1 MALMRTPSA
10 IPATARRR
18 DVRGAYACPFGHA
31 VLFIIVGIQRSDNDD
46 AQAED
51 DNEYETAIDVL
62 SSFCPPRVAGPP
74 FASTPN
80 VEGTPPDSAAQTQ
93 ARVSPHLDAT
103 GSAQVGCPATAGMS
117 RLPLAASGHDPSSR
131 DSAGP
136 WNQFGP

>member
-51 DNEYETAIDVL
+51 DNEHETAIDVL

-74 FASTPN
+74 FESTPN
-80 VEGTPPDSAAQTQ
+80 VEGTPPHSARSDPGTRLTKTWTQ
-93 ARVSPHLDAT
+93 QDPR
-103 GSAQVGCPATAGMS
+103 
-117 RLPLAASGHDPSSR
+117 RSGALRP
-131 DSAGP
+131 
-136 WNQFGP
+136 